1 MAKTKNEIDKE
12 SMFNKIMPSNL
23 INKNKEA
30 NQAPMAEIEPSPSQQ
45 SQISQKQSE
54 NATVKSTADLLS
66 SGDKKNS
73 FVKRKTTIM
82 VNVMEELVASKLDM
96 AFNKFNCCKCDK
108 CRQDVAALALNKIQP
123 KYMILDKDEV
133 KDIVNNY
140 DNPSIMS
147 AIIQAMLTVMSHPRH

>member
-23 INKNKEA
+23 INKNKELISTYGR
-30 NQAPMAEIEPSPSQQ
+30 NRTLPSQQ

-54 NATVKSTADLLS
+54 NATVKARQIYCLQ
-66 SGDKKNS
+66 GIKNS

-108 CRQDVAALALNKIQP
+108 CRQDGMHLHSIKSTKIH
-123 KYMILDKDEV
+123 DF
-133 KDIVNNY
+133 
-140 DNPSIMS
+140 
-147 AIIQAMLTVMSHPRH
+147 R